1 MKKFRA
7 ALVLLLLAAAMI
19 AAGIA
24 GGQNFEVFQKAAR
37 VCLECVGI
45 G

>member
-1 MKKFRA
+1 MKKLAAYFALLFAA
-7 ALVLLLLAAAMI
+7 ALT
-19 AAGIA
+19 AAGLFS
-24 GGQNFEVFQKAAR
+24 GQYAAVLAKAAR

>member
-1 MKKFRA
+1 MKNKS
-7 ALVLLLLAAAMI
+7 VLLSLIAAAVLI

-24 GGQNFEVFQKAAR
+24 ASQPAAVMAKAVR

>member
-1 MKKFRA
+1 MKNKSAFI
-7 ALVLLLLAAAMI
+7 ALIASAVLI

-24 GGQNFEVFQKAAR
+24 ASQPAAVMAKAVR

>member
-1 MKKFRA
+1 
-7 ALVLLLLAAAMI
+7 MI
-19 AAGIA
+19 AAGLFR
-24 GGQNFEVFQKAAR
+24 GEEFEVFQKAAV

>member
-1 MKKFRA
+1 MKNKPA
-7 ALVLLLLAAAMI
+7 LIALTVSLVLI

-24 GGQNFEVFQKAAR
+24 ASQPAAVLAKAVR